1 MFKDYNKY
9 LRESLKVYIFVLAII
24 VILKLIGFD
33 YFGLDV
39 DNQVVLKINNVFLK
53 YKINYVWYFI
63 NLYIQFYLYLGL
75 VCNKRK
81 LYGYAFIGAI
91 LNTLTQWILY
101 YLIKAPTFIYSPISI
116 GIMIIIP
123 MFINKNIKIS
133 KQIKIVLLMTFYQ
146 MLSMMIRNVN
156 IKYSEWNFIVDT
168 ILNIDQ
174 LLLLLITYNI
184 HFMEGGSNLCGQEV
198 GLSLQKKTNLK
209 NLHQK
214 SHTNW
219 QNRSKED
226 KISLIIYIVLS
237 LIWNILNLAIIL
249 IVAKLNNTLIECIFI
264 LTSFWLSK
272 RSFGKAFHL
281 SSMTHCFVVSNLT
294 YYLLNRI
301 TTPIGISIIVPV
313 LLGVGLSYVTS
324 KFVKKI
330 YKPLYRGMPIDL
342 FNETILRVADKDSHK
357 YKICYEYYI
366 DMKSAVSLSM
376 KYHYSE
382 DGIRQICKRINE
394 KIKRLN

>member
-9 LRESLKVYIFVLAII
+9 LRESLKVYTFVLAII

-39 DNQVVLKINNVFLK
+39 NNNIMLQINTIFTK
-53 YKINYVWYFI
+53 YKIVYVWYFI

-75 VCNKRK
+75 VCNERK
-81 LYGYAFIGAI
+81 HYVVSLIATMLNITSQLIIFNIFKEPNLIYYFI
-91 LNTLTQWILY
+91 N
-101 YLIKAPTFIYSPISI
+101 F
-116 GIMIIIP
+116 GIMFAFPYIV
-123 MFINKNIKIS
+123 NKKV
-133 KQIKIVLLMTFYQ
+133 KPIKIVGILLLMTFYQ
-146 MLSMMIRNVN
+146 MLSIIIRNVN
-156 IKYSEWNFIVDT
+156 IKYSEWNFIIDT

-174 LLLLLITYNI
+174 LLLLIITYNI
-184 HFMEGGSNLCGQEV
+184 NFMNGGIEICGQEV
-198 GLSLQKKTNLK
+198 GLSSQKKTNLK
-209 NLHQK
+209 RLHQK

-219 QNRSKED
+219 QNKSKED
-226 KISLIIYIVLS
+226 KISLIIYVILS

-249 IVAKLNNTLIECIFI
+249 LVAKLNNTLIECIFI

-301 TTPIGISIIVPV
+301 TTPIGISIVVPV
-313 LLGVGLSYVTS
+313 LLGVGLSYITS

-330 YKPLYRGMPIDL
+330 YKPLYRGMPVDL
-342 FNETILRVADKDSHK
+342 FNETILRVSDKESHK
-357 YKICYEYYI
+357 YNICYEYYI
-366 DMKSAVSLSM
+366 EMKSAISLSM

-394 KIKRLN
+394 KIKRLE